1 MTARSVAH
9 WLRRTLLH
17 GIIVSVAR
25 PKISLACAGVAV
37 AGCSIFA
44 LSELHVSSESN
55 ELFSHKV
62 AFFRD
67 WLDFNQQFKENE
79 ATYVVVELKDG
90 AATPS
95 TARWTGVADA
105 IAAKLR
111 SMPQA
116 AKAVDERVPLDQL
129 GEQGILFEDP
139 AALHSEIDESKRA
152 AQLAR
157 LWGEANPVARLLGPN
172 PTSRFL
178 AGARV
183 LGISAQLTTFV
194 RAVAQGWNAA
204 LISPAKS
211 LVVGEQIPDLRA
223 LAPSGPRALGY
234 YYEPD
239 QTDPSRHLLLIKVFE
254 REDFSAVTAGATVV
268 SEIRRGVGEAC
279 GAYPEFKVGL
289 TGRPVL
295 DADQDQITDQDSR
308 RSEIIALIFV
318 FLGLL
323 VMLRSA
329 WLALAAELAL
339 AVGIGWTFGYA
350 TLAVGR
356 LNLLST
362 VFIIALIGIGM
373 DYLVQ
378 ILTRYRQEAARHA
391 RPAVIWIAVFRH
403 VGPPITT
410 ACFGAAAAFLVSVF
424 TDFQGAAEL
433 GIIAGGGLLLCLLS
447 GYTVLPALLTLF
459 PARVPPRAAARIDPD
474 RTPSPFSR
482 WRLLMPLGWLVLL
495 CFAVPL
501 GFKTQFNPNLIDLQ
515 APNLESVKLVKK
527 IQTWSAVVLSKDLNV
542 LRQARVSLAGASTV
556 AGTDSLLNAQD
567 NYEMLHAAA
576 GELKVNWAAPDP
588 IRAGDLPQI
597 ADRAASLADSLIAGP
612 AVSSDASAAAKSLHE
627 FSDRLRKTEPGAAA
641 DATAARLSAW
651 QVGFVAELRDLLA
664 QLQPGPLDLAKVPP
678 QLRGHYVSE
687 SGIYALYVNPSGDLW
702 NQAQLARFMNEVES
716 RIKTVRGR
724 PIVTGIASDIYHS
737 TSSIEHS
744 FYNATAYAMAIILLL
759 VWLDLRRLDQTL
771 LAVSVLALGLPML
784 IGLMGYFKVPWN
796 FANFFGL
803 PILIGAGHEYGVFM
817 VHRYR
822 EACHDSRRAWR
833 WWDASDRAL
842 FLCAYVTSSSF
853 GFFYAFAH
861 HKGLRSLGWV
871 MAVGTLCIYLAAVLV
886 LRPILRWRLD
896 QLGSRRSDNDAGS

>member
-1 MTARSVAH
+1 MTARSAAH

-17 GIIVSVAR
+17 GVIASVAR
-25 PKISLACAGVAV
+25 PKMSLACAGVAV
-37 AGCSIFA
+37 AACSIFA
-44 LSELHVSSESN
+44 LSELHISSESN

-62 AFFRD
+62 AFFRN
-67 WLDFNQQFKENE
+67 WLDFNKEFPENE
-79 ATYVVVELKDG
+79 ATYVVIELKNDVP
-90 AATPS
+90 APS

-105 IAAKLR
+105 IAANLR
-111 SMPQA
+111 AMPQA
-116 AKAVDERVPLDQL
+116 VRSVDERVPMDQL
-129 GEQGILFEDP
+129 GTQGILFQNP
-139 AALHSEIDESKRA
+139 ASLDDQIGQAKRFA
-152 AQLAR
+152 VLAR

-178 AGARV
+178 AGAR
-183 LGISAQLTTFV
+183 LAGNSAEQTAFT
-194 RAVAQGWNAA
+194 RAVAIGWNAA
-204 LISPAKS
+204 LAAPTEPLA
-211 LVVGEQIPDLRA
+211 VGRQIPDLRA
-223 LAPSGPRALGY
+223 LGPSDPQTLGY
-234 YYEPD
+234 YHEPD
-239 QTDPSRHLLLIKVFE
+239 QADLSRHLLLIKVFE
-254 REDFSAVTAGATVV
+254 RNDFSAVTAGANVI
-268 SEIRRGVGEAC
+268 SEIRRGVGEAS

-295 DADQDQITDQDSR
+295 DADQDQITDRDSR
-308 RSEIIALIFV
+308 RSEIIALIVV

-459 PARVPPRAAARIDPD
+459 PARVPPQAAARIDPD
-474 RTPSPFSR
+474 RAPSPFSR

-495 CFAVPL
+495 CFAIPL

-527 IQTWSAVVLSKDLNV
+527 IQTWSAVVLSKDLDV
-542 LRQARVSLAGASTV
+542 LRQARASLAGARSV

-567 NYEMLHAAA
+567 NYEMLQAAA
-576 GELKVNWAAPDP
+576 GELSVNWAAPDP
-588 IRAGDLPQI
+588 IRAADLPQI

-612 AVSSDASAAAKSLHE
+612 AVSSDARVAAKSLHE
-627 FSDRLRKTEPGAAA
+627 FSDRLRKTEPGAGA
-641 DATAARLSAW
+641 DAIAARLSAW
-651 QVGFVAELRDLLA
+651 QVGFVAELCDLLS
-664 QLQPGPLDLAKVPP
+664 QLQPGPLDLAKVPA
-678 QLRGHYVSE
+678 QLRGHYVSD
-687 SGIYALYVNPSGDLW
+687 SGLYALYVNPAGDLW
-702 NQAQLARFMNEVES
+702 NQAQLATFMNEVES
-716 RIKTVRGR
+716 RIATVPAR
-724 PIVTGIASDIYHS
+724 PIVTGIAFSWMS
-737 TSSIEHS
+737 WSK
-744 FYNATAYAMAIILLL
+744 
-759 VWLDLRRLDQTL
+759 TL
-771 LAVSVLALGLPML
+771 GALYPTPSWFT
-784 IGLMGYFKVPWN
+784 YTQ
-796 FANFFGL
+796 
-803 PILIGAGHEYGVFM
+803 AGFDGSYC
-817 VHRYR
+817 R
-822 EACHDSRRAWR
+822 
-833 WWDASDRAL
+833 
-842 FLCAYVTSSSF
+842 
-853 GFFYAFAH
+853 
-861 HKGLRSLGWV
+861 
-871 MAVGTLCIYLAAVLV
+871 GTYT
-886 LRPILRWRLD
+886 
-896 QLGSRRSDNDAGS
+896 Q

>member
-17 GIIVSVAR
+17 GIIASVAV
-25 PKISLACAGVAV
+25 PKISLACAAVAV
-37 AGCSIFA
+37 AACSILA
-44 LSELHVSSESN
+44 LAKLHVSSESN

-62 AFFRD
+62 TFFRN
-67 WLDFNQQFKENE
+67 WLDFNKEFPENE
-79 ATYVVVELKDG
+79 ASYVVIELKDG
-90 AATPS
+90 APTPS

-111 SMPQA
+111 SMPQTVR
-116 AKAVDERVPLDQL
+116 AVDERVPLDQL
-129 GEQGILFEDP
+129 GSQGILFEDP
-139 AALHSEIDESKRA
+139 AALHSEIEEAKRL

-157 LWGEANPVARLLGPN
+157 LWGESNPVVRLLGPN
-172 PTSRFL
+172 PTTRFL
-178 AGARV
+178 AGTRV
-183 LGISAQLTTFV
+183 VGNSTEQTAFI
-194 RAVAQGWNAA
+194 RAVADGWNTAIA
-204 LISPAKS
+204 SPTMPLA
-211 LVVGEQIPDLRA
+211 VGRQIPDLRA
-223 LAPSGPRALGY
+223 LGPSDPQTLGY

-254 REDFSAVTAGATVV
+254 RQDFSAVTAGATVIG
-268 SEIRRGVGEAC
+268 EIRRSITEAV
-279 GAYPEFKVGL
+279 GAYPEFRVGL

-295 DADQDQITDQDSR
+295 DADEDQITDQDSR
-308 RSEIIALIFV
+308 RSEIIALIVV

-323 VMLRSA
+323 IMLRSA

-410 ACFGAAAAFLVSVF
+410 ACFGAAAAFFVSVF

-459 PARVPPRAAARIDPD
+459 PARVSPHAAARIDPD
-474 RTPSPFSR
+474 RAPSPLSR

-495 CFAVPL
+495 CFAIPL

-515 APNLESVKLVKK
+515 APDLESVKLVKK

-542 LRQARVSLAGASTV
+542 LRQARASLAGASSI

-567 NYEMLHAAA
+567 NYESLHAAA
-576 GELKVNWAAPDP
+576 GDLSVNWTAPDP
-588 IRAGDLPQI
+588 VRATDLPQI
-597 ADRAASLADSLIAGP
+597 ADRAAALAAAMTSRAG
-612 AVSSDASAAAKSLHE
+612 SDARGANLALQEFAHHLRAASE
-627 FSDRLRKTEPGAAA
+627 RGDA
-641 DATAARLSAW
+641 DAVAARLSVW
-651 QVGFVAELRDLLA
+651 QVGFVAELRDLLS
-664 QLQPGPLDLAKVPP
+664 QLQPGPLDLAKVPA
-678 QLRGHYVSE
+678 QLRSHYVSD

-702 NQAQLARFMNEVES
+702 NQDSLAKFITEVES
-716 RIKTVRGR
+716 RIATVPTR
-724 PIVTGIASDIYHS
+724 PIVTGIASDIYYS

-744 FYNATAYAMAIILLL
+744 FYSATGYAMAIILLL
-759 VWLDLRRLDQTL
+759 VWLDLRRLDQTI

-784 IGLMGYFKVPWN
+784 VGLMGYFKVPWN

-822 EACHDSRRAWR
+822 EACHDPRRAWR

-842 FLCAYVTSSSF
+842 LLCAYVTSSSF

-886 LRPILRWRLD
+886 LRPILRWRLE
-896 QLGSRRSDNDAGS
+896 QR